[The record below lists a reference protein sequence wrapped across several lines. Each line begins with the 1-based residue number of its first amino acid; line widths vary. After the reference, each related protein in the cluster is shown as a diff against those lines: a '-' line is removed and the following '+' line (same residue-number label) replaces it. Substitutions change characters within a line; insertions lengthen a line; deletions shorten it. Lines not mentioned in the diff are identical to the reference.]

1 MDNIDFQVTAI
12 NFNMFPRVNKSAGLS
27 LTLVISVHSLNRKCN
42 LALTERFPLWQS
54 GLYSLERHIHSNHF
68 CMTIIYK
75 YIFIYCYG
83 NEMLDKI

>member
-75 YIFIYCYG
+75 YIFISCYG